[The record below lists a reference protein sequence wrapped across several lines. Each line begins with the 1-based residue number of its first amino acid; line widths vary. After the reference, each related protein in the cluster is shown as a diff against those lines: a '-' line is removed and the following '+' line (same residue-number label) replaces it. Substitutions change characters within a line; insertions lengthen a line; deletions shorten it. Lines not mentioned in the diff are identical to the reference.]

1 MTEWTYKK
9 KPFTD
14 PKDYYGFV
22 YVITNT
28 TNNKKYIGKK
38 FFYSK
43 KTRPPLKGR
52 KNKRRER
59 VESDWK
65 TYWGSNEQLKEDVK
79 NLGQDKFTR
88 EIIHLCKSKGV
99 TGYLEAKEQFKK
111 RVLESDDLYY
121 NSWIMIKVNKK
132 HIEQL

>member
-9 KPFTD
+9 KLFTD

-65 TYWGSNEQLKEDVK
+65 TYWGSNEQLKEDVR

-132 HIEQL
+132 HLEQL